1 VSYRAPHGGGV
12 SAYVSQLSNRLEA
25 RGHRVTALDLGDS
38 TPEVRPETPHC
49 LRLPSSYGPVQGW
62 RLRPALRH
70 LLSEET
76 PEIIHVHGC
85 FTTLSSVL
93 LKDLQRH
100 APVVATLHDIRPF
113 CYLMTRRFT
122 RTGGL
127 CHRRCGFGCF
137 SSGCVKPSRW
147 TDIFRLP
154 RRWAVDLLN
163 LRRWRKLDRVVVPSA
178 YLRDLALQHGF
189 PPRSL
194 RLIPHGTAV
203 LSSSPSATRKDTDPP
218 LILFLGGLLREK
230 GPDLFIQALGRLRAR
245 PWRAI
250 LVGDGPMRMALEHDV
265 KRNALV
271 DRVRILG
278 HIEERE
284 IINDLLTR
292 ARLLVLPSIIPE
304 SFSLAG
310 IEALAAGTP
319 VVSFGLGGLGE
330 WLRDGEN
337 GLIVADGDVVDL
349 AYQIGRLLDDPAF
362 AQRLGKRG
370 YQLVAQ
376 RFTEDLAFERLFAVY
391 RETIAT
397 RRKK

>member
-1 VSYRAPHGGGV
+1 
-12 SAYVSQLSNRLEA
+12 
-25 RGHRVTALDLGDS
+25 
-38 TPEVRPETPHC
+38 
-49 LRLPSSYGPVQGW
+49 
-62 RLRPALRH
+62 
-70 LLSEET
+70 
-76 PEIIHVHGC
+76 
-85 FTTLSSVL
+85 
-93 LKDLQRH
+93 
-100 APVVATLHDIRPF
+100 
-113 CYLMTRRFT
+113 
-122 RTGGL
+122 
-127 CHRRCGFGCF
+127 
-137 SSGCVKPSRW
+137 
-147 TDIFRLP
+147 
-154 RRWAVDLLN
+154 
-163 LRRWRKLDRVVVPSA
+163 
-178 YLRDLALQHGF
+178 
-189 PPRSL
+189 
-194 RLIPHGTAV
+194 
-203 LSSSPSATRKDTDPP
+203 
-218 LILFLGGLLREK
+218 
-230 GPDLFIQALGRLRAR
+230 
-245 PWRAI
+245 
-250 LVGDGPMRMALEHDV
+250 MRMALEHDV